1 MALRIEIGQYYA
13 ADSLVHRLDARV
25 KLLCALAALVAIF
38 CVSSA
43 PQLVAAAAFT
53 VAVLAAA
60 RVPGGRVLASVRPLV
75 VFLAVLSL
83 FNLVFVQTGEPL
95 ATLGPLRV
103 TSGGAWAAVL
113 YTARFALALVMG
125 SLVLLTTT
133 PTHLADALDSLL
145 SPLSRAGLPGH
156 EIAMVFSLMLRF
168 VPTLADEASAI
179 MDAQALR
186 GGAFD
191 AGGPVQRVRSIVP
204 VVVALLASGLRH
216 ADGLARALDARCYG
230 GGAGRTHY
238 HEQRLGRRDAVAAL
252 VTAAFV
258 GVLVFLGILCG

>member
-13 ADSLVHRLDARV
+13 ADSPVHALDARA

-38 CVSSA
+38 CVSGA
-43 PQLVAAAAFT
+43 AQLVAAAAFT
-53 VAVLAAA
+53 FAVLVAS
-60 RVPGGRVLASVRPLV
+60 RVPGGRVLAAVRPLV

-83 FNLVFVQTGEPL
+83 FNLFFVQSGDVL
-95 ATLGPLRV
+95 ASLGPLAI
-103 TSGGAWAAVL
+103 TTGGIRAAVL
-113 YTARFALALVMG
+113 YTARFALALVLG

-133 PTHLADALDSLL
+133 PTQLADAFDSLL
-145 SPLSRAGLPGH
+145 SPLSRVGLPGH
-156 EIAMVFSLMLRF
+156 EIAMVFALMLRF
-168 VPTLADEASAI
+168 VPTIADEASAI

-191 AGGPVQRVRSIVP
+191 EGGPVRRIRSLVP

-216 ADGLARALDARCYG
+216 ADGLARALDARCYE

-238 HEQRLGRRDAVAAL
+238 HEQRLARRDLIAAAL
-252 VTAAFV
+252 TATFILAL
-258 GVLVFLGILCG
+258 VLLG

>member
-13 ADSLVHRLDARV
+13 ADSPVHALDARA

-38 CVSSA
+38 CVSNA
-43 PQLVAAAAFT
+43 PQLAVAAAFT
-53 VAVLAAA
+53 FAVLAAA
-60 RVPGGRVLASVRPLV
+60 RVPGGLVLASVRPLM

-95 ATLGPLRV
+95 AAIGPL
-103 TSGGAWAAVL
+103 TITTGGAWAALL
-113 YTARFALALVMG
+113 YTARFALALVLG
-125 SLVLLTTT
+125 SLILLTTT
-133 PTHLADALDSLL
+133 LTQLSDALDSLF
-145 SPLSRAGLPGH
+145 SPLSRLGLPGH

-186 GGAFD
+186 GGGLDEGSPA
-191 AGGPVQRVRSIVP
+191 QRVRSIVP

-216 ADGLARALDARCYG
+216 ADGVARALDARCYE

-238 HEQRLGRRDAVAAL
+238 HDQHLTHRDAIAATL
-252 VTAAFV
+252 TTTFILTLA
-258 GVLVFLGILCG
+258 LLG